1 MRQGFIASGDA
12 YTRRYDELIKHVDRK
27 VKIVDDTLLYSD
39 DIEQNFWDTWNY
51 ISLCANNGIIFNKDK
66 FQFCQ
71 DTVDFAGLRI
81 NSTNVAPSKSIMS
94 AIENFPLPSD
104 LTSARSWFGLV
115 NQVARTYSISPIM
128 QPFRELIKP
137 HNKFF
142 WDDTLN
148 ELFELS
154 KKEIL
159 SKVKEGVRSF
169 NPNIR
174 TCIQTD
180 WCKHGIGYLLLQK
193 HCTCPSIDNVICCKD
208 GIYIII
214 VDRYS
219 GWPCVYYFKDNNA
232 NSNNL
237 IHICRELFSSYGV
250 PEEINTDGGPQF
262 TSHRFKLFLQTWD
275 IHHRLSSAEY
285 PQSNGRAEV
294 GVKTAKRII
303 RDNISNDGSMN
314 NDKIVSAF
322 LQYKNTPLPDIN
334 LSPTQILFHRKLK
347 DNIPSIHS
355 HYHLNKEWIV
365 AARERENLFAKKT
378 EPLKFITT
386 GIRDY

>member
-1 MRQGFIASGDA
+1 M
-12 YTRRYDELIKHVDRK
+12 
-27 VKIVDDTLLYSD
+27 
-39 DIEQNFWDTWNY
+39 NY

-71 DTVDFAGLRI
+71 DTVDFSGLRI
-81 NSTNVAPSKSIMS
+81 TSTNAAPSKSIMS
-94 AIENFPLPSD
+94 AIENFPPPSD
-104 LTSARSWFGLV
+104 LTSPRSWFGLV
-115 NQVARTYSISPIM
+115 NQVAWAYSISPIM

-208 GIYIII
+208 GWKLIFAGSRFTLSPES
-214 VDRYS
+214 RYS
-219 GWPCVYYFKDNNA
+219 PTDGEALAVSWSLRHSKMFTLGC
-232 NSNNL
+232 NNL
-237 IHICRELFSSYGV
+237 HISVDHKPLLGIR
-250 PEEINTDGGPQF
+250 ND
-262 TSHRFKLFLQTWD
+262 RD
-275 IHHRLSSAEY
+275 LSSIQNPRLQHLKESTCPWSFTISYNPGKWHRGPNAISKS
-285 PQSNGRAEV
+285 P
-294 GVKTAKRII
+294 KTSMINII
-303 RDNISNDGSMN
+303 
-314 NDKIVSAF
+314 
-322 LQYKNTPLPDIN
+322 
-334 LSPTQILFHRKLK
+334 
-347 DNIPSIHS
+347 
-355 HYHLNKEWIV
+355 
-365 AARERENLFAKKT
+365 KT
-378 EPLKFITT
+378 ETTDIDSFICEMRDEQVLTALSLSLDTAGQNIVTLDDCYTT
-386 GIRDY
+386 LFIHC